1 MKKRFGRVL
10 ALILA
15 MSLVMANV
23 CAASA
28 TDSQAGMTDSAVL
41 QENLQGEVKTEET
54 DTAPD
59 QAEAVDTQDAE
70 QISDNEAEPEQM
82 VENTEV
88 SAEAVKEEQSRV
100 DAQAVTELRYENEEV
115 AVTVSAQS
123 EGAIPTG
130 AQLQVVPITSND
142 DATKEQYKEVKEQI
156 QAKADEEEKG
166 IAGFLAYDITF
177 VDAQGNEIEPNGE
190 VKVSID
196 YKNATLPEGI
206 SEADAKDTN
215 VTVYHLEENENGE
228 VKEVVDMSQAD
239 NKIRTMEMTDEKKV
253 EKVEVLTESFSVF
266 TIIWTGGMVEK
277 RLDIQIVDED
287 GNSIGDNGNREF
299 TLDREYS
306 VTEIAKEIS
315 VPDGYSFKN
324 AKIGSKFS
332 SAKTSVLRL
341 RNYRENW
348 SRKNQYS
355 SATSG
360 NRWADVENNK
370 ILKLPTPIRCD

>member
-59 QAEAVDTQDAE
+59 QAEAVKQ
-70 QISDNEAEPEQM
+70 
-82 VENTEV
+82 
-88 SAEAVKEEQSRV
+88 EQSGA
-100 DAQAVTELRYENEEV
+100 DAQAVAELRYENEEV

-266 TIIWTGGMVEK
+266 TII
-277 RLDIQIVDED
+277 
-287 GNSIGDNGNREF
+287 
-299 TLDREYS
+299 
-306 VTEIAKEIS
+306 
-315 VPDGYSFKN
+315 
-324 AKIGSKFS
+324 
-332 SAKTSVLRL
+332 
-341 RNYRENW
+341 
-348 SRKNQYS
+348 
-355 SATSG
+355 
-360 NRWADVENNK
+360 
-370 ILKLPTPIRCD
+370 